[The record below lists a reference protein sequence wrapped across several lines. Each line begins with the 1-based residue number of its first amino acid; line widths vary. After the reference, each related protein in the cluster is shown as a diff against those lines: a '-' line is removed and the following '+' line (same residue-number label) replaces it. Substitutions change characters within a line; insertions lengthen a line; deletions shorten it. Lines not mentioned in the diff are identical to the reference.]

1 MVRTQPL
8 YAGHMLFQLSY
19 WGALW
24 ALFDIGSVCNIAG
37 SNSLVKS
44 SHSKLCSRTPPPSSA
59 FIRLLLCAHKYCY
72 LCHMWCVRA
81 TLTSIFPLS
90 WWCLVAQR
98 LPEQS
103 TCVGAHRDWKS
114 LYLKYWICCFII
126 TTSPSLQ
133 STCTCCSQLYQF
145 VFLLYLEAVECF
157 PCIKTWLKHY
167 FAKSPPRIK
176 NACRGENVHFQNILY
191 FTNFRFMQTDA

>member
-8 YAGHMLFQLSY
+8 YVGHMLFQLSY
-19 WGALW
+19 WGAPW

-81 TLTSIFPLS
+81 TLTSIFPVS
-90 WWCLVAQR
+90 WWCLVAQH

-133 STCTCCSQLYQF
+133 IYLHVLQSALSVCVSAVRGGCWMFSLHKNLTKTLFRQKSSKDKKCMQRWKCPFSEYPVLYK
-145 VFLLYLEAVECF
+145 L
-157 PCIKTWLKHY
+157 
-167 FAKSPPRIK
+167 
-176 NACRGENVHFQNILY
+176 
-191 FTNFRFMQTDA
+191 

>member
-1 MVRTQPL
+1 MQDTCFSNW
-8 YAGHMLFQLSY
+8 AT
-19 WGALW
+19 GALCGLYLTLDQFAILQGVIVW
-24 ALFDIGSVCNIAG
+24 
-37 SNSLVKS
+37 
-44 SHSKLCSRTPPPSSA
+44 SRAATVSCAAA